1 MAQIIVPQI
10 LDKNTSPEYIQAN
23 MAMDIVNMR
32 VNELGISTPLKGT
45 LYVPQNLI
53 TDDYMCMSAFEDES
67 TSTVFAFHRDVANG
81 NDIIERYVPSISQ
94 RQIIMKTPALNLQ
107 EGYPVVN
114 CTPIDKFLPFSD
126 KKNPPRFI
134 DWQKGNRTGK
144 RLEAT
149 VLFGKPEEGVNK
161 IFTQDTV
168 YTMTF
173 VIPNIGTVNT
183 VIWTVPN
190 NTYENDPIKGAVA
203 FREAFNANVD
213 INAYFVATNCGCG
226 DVKLVEINPS
236 GDVDG
241 NITTISID
249 VTVAPDTQDPKAL
262 VIYDNV
268 YPQIIDDFHINRAR
282 RVPIKAPDAV
292 IGVDS
297 EYTYNFI
304 QKKSFQFSVRYIY
317 TDKHVSSPSPISAI
331 PIPPQDCS
339 GNGSIAYNYIDVD
352 FTDQF
357 QNVLAVDEGGI
368 LKKAEYLQDIEAVE
382 ILVRD
387 SNDALWEIAKYL
399 PRCEF
404 GLHRQSWRFY
414 NDIQRISLPEEQ
426 SPNKKL
432 FDAVPYLNG
441 AEDSA
446 TLSTGEGW
454 RAYMANLLEGN
465 NLICPDLRA
474 VSHDTPNPPCSCTY
488 TVIIDMK
495 IYNPF
500 LDAEGFYGGCQC
512 VWQNENGAVVY
523 GGVGPSLGIY
533 PGQFVKDLDKRCE
546 TNVLP
551 AKGFGGYLGG
561 SKYRVLSKQV
571 LSSPSDAVYANT
583 EFGVLLGD
591 DNDNRDNLR
600 TALATQDIVQ
610 RFIFTGVHSGVY
622 PFRLCSNMCSDDD
635 ILGKGAIYNYKNGTL
650 YQNTSLARMGRDIIV
665 DLPFLAVEEEQTVYI
680 GVGYDILDLN
690 FPYQDD
696 IHPPIT
702 LLPTDET
709 SVISIGYLKDANGN
723 NDPNV
728 LKSGLAVEGMH
739 HYALHAPAIGPSYP
753 RATDNAYT
761 DHNGFFYAAQ
771 QGREGWFSA
780 DKPSNQIEY
789 YNLSQIKSFGGNLYK
804 GSLQEFYDGTLG
816 SIKQAMAVKLGLGL
830 CETGSTE
837 YIAYTT
843 TTTQRDEA
851 KDVIVSVND
860 QYGNPVAGIPVTL
873 TGIGRSGF
881 TGTDGKFKALK
892 YSSLVGQPPFIF
904 NNDVLAMLA
913 MGENC
918 CINVNTPD
926 QNPDLYS
933 GFLTN
938 PLATDIE
945 LPASGA
951 FGITVNYDDI
961 YATLKRGERYRLCI
975 MHYDTS
981 KRGTTAEYTQN
992 SIIDVPFWTQSQN
1005 LNTFAI
1011 EWRIYSLPPQDK
1023 LYTHFQIGVAKYG
1036 NYAKYVQFIAAKV
1049 VYYESYKSVTV
1060 NVISSFDAGNAS
1072 EIHISTDSIATFNEQ
1087 NKDSSVQYE
1096 FQEGDRLRII
1106 KLDTGALYPS
1116 FLDLPI
1122 TGYENGYVIIKNNSD
1137 LLEIKTGALIE
1148 LYAQSNN
1155 VAEGGLVFNEISQ
1168 PYPIIEDGGVRYY
1181 GGGESFTLGGIVIT
1195 AQDQSATQPYASGYF
1210 NFGDTYLHTR
1220 PYQTN
1225 VDGRLRLFQP
1235 LIESDNISDYW
1246 LSKNKSIGRINVE
1259 DRDAAQLWYQDQ
1271 IRYCNPY
1278 LTNTNTN
1285 GLCRFEYLDRQTFN
1299 ARLAGIQYV
1308 AQLQGVLVCVG
1319 KTNTITVYLGQSNLV
1334 TQTGEGLIT
1343 LNDKILAGYRDLG
1356 GAYGTR
1362 HPLSCRKWL
1371 GNLFAFD
1378 ATNKCIWQYT
1388 QGGIYER
1395 NKNTGTDTGL
1405 DLEIRRLSAQLPY
1418 EGLVGDTNNLVFSAI
1433 DKQRKELLI
1442 RIADSTAEDGFLTY
1456 VYQLDKQ
1463 VWRARYDL
1471 GRGAMSQT
1479 QAGVISFVLGNLY
1492 EHDKTDEIN
1501 TFYGIEYPAIF
1512 DISLNEDVA
1521 NVKNFQSLVIYGQ
1534 YEDRTLGVF
1543 HSPNNG
1549 DVRGLHPLGLRQR
1562 LSRIDEMRFKPIQS
1576 AMKAEFRRDILSPNC
1591 PPPAILN
1598 GEDLISKYLLVKL
1611 ICNNRKMFQIEKIS
1625 YLYKTNAKRNI

>member
-1 MAQIIVPQI
+1 MTQIIVPQI
-10 LDKNTSPEYIQAN
+10 LDKNTSPQYLQAN

-32 VNELGISTPLKGT
+32 VNELGVSTPLKGT

-53 TDDYMCMSAFEDES
+53 NDDYVCGSSFEDEN
-67 TSTVFAFHRDVANG
+67 TSTIFAFHRDAVGKNH
-81 NDIIERYVPSISQ
+81 IIERYVPSISQ
-94 RQIIMKTPALNLQ
+94 RQIIMKTPALNFQ
-107 EGYPVVN
+107 DGYPVVN

-183 VIWTVPN
+183 IIWTVPSGA
-190 NTYENDPIKGAVA
+190 YEDNPIRGAVA
-203 FREAFNANVD
+203 FRKAFNANVD

-236 GDVDG
+236 GDADG

-249 VTVAPDTQDPKAL
+249 VSNAPDTQNPKAL
-262 VIYDNV
+262 VVYDNV

-352 FTDQF
+352 ITDQF

-404 GLHRQSWRFY
+404 GLHRQFWRFY

-454 RAYMANLLEGN
+454 RVYMANLLEGN

-500 LDAEGFYGGCQC
+500 FDIAGFHGGCQA
-512 VWQNENGAVVY
+512 VWQNENGATVF
-523 GGVGPSLGIY
+523 GGIY
-533 PGQFVKDLDKRCE
+533 FGTVGYVHDLDKNYLS
-546 TNVLP
+546 NVLP

-561 SKYRVLSKQV
+561 SKYRTLSKQV
-571 LSSPSDAVYANT
+571 IATANNASYANT
-583 EFGVLLGD
+583 EYGVLDGAD
-591 DNDNRDNLR
+591 DGGRIGIRD
-600 TALATQDIVQ
+600 ALATQDIKQ

-650 YQNTSLARMGRDIIV
+650 YQNTSLARMGTDIIV
-665 DLPFLAVEEEQTVYI
+665 DLPFNDTTTEEQTVYI
-680 GVGYDILDLN
+680 GVDYDILDLTWVAQ
-690 FPYQDD
+690 P
-696 IHPPIT
+696 
-702 LLPTDET
+702 LP
-709 SVISIGYLKDANGN
+709 SVFTYSLIAVGYLKDANGN

-728 LKSGLAVEGMH
+728 LKTGLAVEGML
-739 HYALHAPAIGPSYP
+739 HYAGTSSSPTLYP
-753 RATDNAYT
+753 HVYDQKRT
-761 DHNGFFYAAQ
+761 DHNGFFYAAHTINV
-771 QGREGWFSA
+771 GWVNGNE
-780 DKPSNQIEY
+780 PSNQIDY
-789 YNLSQIKSFGGNLYK
+789 YNGSAIKAFGGNLYQA
-804 GSLQEFYDGTLG
+804 GLQEFYDGTLG
-816 SIKQAMAVKLGLGL
+816 TIVQAMAIKQGAGIAKL
-830 CETGSTE
+830 CSTE
-837 YIAYTT
+837 YIAYTDT
-843 TTTQRDEA
+843 TIQRDEA

-873 TGIGRSGF
+873 TGIGRSGL

-1011 EWRIYSLPPQDK
+1011 EWRIYSLPPQDS

-1049 VYYESYKSVTV
+1049 VYYEIYKSVTV

-1087 NKDSSVQYE
+1087 NKNSSVQYE

-1116 FLDLPI
+1116 FVDLPI
-1122 TGYENGYVIIKNNSD
+1122 TGYENGYVIIKNNND

-1148 LYAQSNN
+1148 LYAESNN

-1225 VDGRLRLFQP
+1225 VDGKLRLFQP

-1259 DRDAAQLWYQDQ
+1259 DRDAAQLWYQDK
-1271 IRYCNPY
+1271 IRYSNPY
-1278 LTNTNTN
+1278 LANTNTN
-1285 GLCRFEYLDRQTFN
+1285 GLCRFEYIDRQTFN

-1319 KTNTITVYLGQSNLV
+1319 KTNTIAVYLGQSNLV

-1395 NKNTGTDTGL
+1395 NKNAGTDTGL

-1418 EGLVGDTNNLVFSAI
+1418 EGLVGDLDNLVFSAI
-1433 DKQRKELLI
+1433 DKQRKEFLI
-1442 RIADSTAEDGFLTY
+1442 RIADATAEDGFLTY

-1463 VWRARYDL
+1463 VWRSRYNL
-1471 GRGAMSQT
+1471 GGGAMSQT
-1479 QAGVISFVLGNLY
+1479 QAGVVSFVLGGLY
-1492 EHDKTDEIN
+1492 EHDKTDEFN

-1521 NVKNFQSLVIYGQ
+1521 NVKNFQSLIIYGQ

-1549 DVRGLHPLGLRQR
+1549 DVRGLHPLGLRER
-1562 LSRIDEMRFKPIQS
+1562 LSRIDEARFKPIQS
-1576 AMKAEFRRDILSPNC
+1576 AMKADFRRDILSPNC